1 VDLTVTRAEPLGM
14 ESLIYTT
21 LAGQE
26 ILAKLYGRRIV
37 QPGERLRFR
46 LALDRAHLFDAGTSR
61 ALEDSMARID
71 RIEIRMVDLAPLVT
85 RTDAIQSFVSQDTPL
100 VTVTVTVTDSDG
112 VQGTGYPTPSARA
125 AKRSCR

>member
-1 VDLTVTRAEPLGM
+1 
-14 ESLIYTT
+14 
-21 LAGQE
+21 
-26 ILAKLYGRRIV
+26 
-37 QPGERLRFR
+37 
-46 LALDRAHLFDAGTSR
+46 
-61 ALEDSMARID
+61 MARID

-100 VTVTVTVTDSDG
+100 VTVTVTDSDG